1 MVINVIFL
9 DIYLE
14 MWYNKVSTSVQPNH
28 ERTTD
33 MKATGI
39 VRHVDELGRIVIPK
53 EMRRNMEILCNDPLE
68 IYVEDDKIILE
79 RYAPTCIFCGEAEDI
94 VYFRGKR
101 ICRKCAE
108 LVKNEL

>member
-1 MVINVIFL
+1 MKKTGMVRKI
-9 DIYLE
+9 D
-14 MWYNKVSTSVQPNH
+14 
-28 ERTTD
+28 D
-33 MKATGI
+33 
-39 VRHVDELGRIVIPK
+39 LGRIVIPI
-53 EMRRNMEILCNDPLE
+53 EIRNTLGIENRDALE
-68 IYVEDDKIILE
+68 IFVEDDKIILE

>member
-1 MVINVIFL
+1 MI
-9 DIYLE
+9 
-14 MWYNKVSTSVQPNH
+14 
-28 ERTTD
+28 R
-33 MKATGI
+33 
-39 VRHVDELGRIVIPK
+39 RVDDLGRIVIPI
-53 EMRRNMEILCNDPLE
+53 EIRNTLGIENRDALE
-68 IYVEDDKIILE
+68 IFVEDDKIILE